1 MSSSSHEME
10 DEGQKMLLYS
20 LKTNTV
26 KRGVTSAC
34 PNWLDMA
41 PLYVFSLWGRGYNV
55 IPT

>member
-41 PLYVFSLWGRGYNV
+41 PLYVFSLCPNSFR
-55 IPT
+55 